1 MNNYLKEIK
10 AIFIFVVI
18 GITIFGFPY
27 LLVSFEIENYFYS
40 FLLVYIILCVFFA
53 ILSSIVKNK
62 ILKKITSI
70 ILLPARIILTLI
82 SFIIPF
88 GFLIIHL
95 FYYVG
100 LVVLIPDAILKL
112 ITVFDV
118 YQINQIPTLT
128 YIKFTSSV
136 FIAVLF
142 NYQLRKLIYKI
153 SPARIKS
160 SKKLKP
166 YELDK
171 LTDYMLS
178 ENNVRF
184 LIYSLYVILLIITN
198 YTNFEE
204 KYLSINIS
212 NDKAI
217 LQSFVTFIAFD
228 RALTL
233 LKQLEF
239 KPSDFLN
246 KIIKSITN
254 KFKDLEQKTAAN
266 TEIINQNDITN
277 KDTREI
283 KANNK

>member
-10 AIFIFVVI
+10 AISIFTII
-18 GITIFGFPY
+18 GIIIFGFPY
-27 LLVSFEIENYFYS
+27 SLAYYKIENHFYS
-40 FLLVYIILCVFFA
+40 SLLIYTAICGFLA
-53 ILSSIVKNK
+53 ILSTIVKNK
-62 ILKKITSI
+62 ILKKLTNI
-70 ILLPARIILTLI
+70 ILFPLGIILTI
-82 SFIIPF
+82 GNFIIPI
-88 GFLIIHL
+88 GFLFIHL
-95 FYYVG
+95 LYYVAF
-100 LVVLIPDAILKL
+100 VILIPSAILKL
-112 ITVFDV
+112 LTVFDI
-118 YQINQIPTLT
+118 YHINQIPTLT

-142 NYQLRKLIYKI
+142 NYQIRKLIYKI
-153 SPARIKS
+153 SPARINS

-204 KYLSINIS
+204 NYLSINIT

-228 RALTL
+228 RALSL

-239 KPSDFLN
+239 KPSDFLS
-246 KIIKSITN
+246 KIIKSIAN
-254 KFKDLEQKTAAN
+254 KYKDLEKN
-266 TEIINQNDITN
+266 S
-277 KDTREI
+277 R
-283 KANNK
+283 

>member
-1 MNNYLKEIK
+1 MLAAILMNNYLKEIK
-10 AIFIFVVI
+10 AIITFAVI
-18 GITIFGFPY
+18 GIIIFGFPY
-27 LLVSFEIENYFYS
+27 LLAYYQIENYIYS
-40 FLLVYIILCVFFA
+40 LILAYIIICVFFA
-53 ILSSIVKNK
+53 ILSTIVKNK

-70 ILLPARIILTLI
+70 ILLPAGIILIITN
-82 SFIIPF
+82 FIIPI

-95 FYYVG
+95 ICYVG
-100 LVVLIPDAILKL
+100 FVLLIPVAILKL

-118 YQINQIPTLT
+118 CQINQIPTLT
-128 YIKFTSSV
+128 YIKFTSAV

-142 NYQLRKLIYKI
+142 NYQIRKLIYKI

-160 SKKLKP
+160 SIKLKP

-204 KYLSINIS
+204 DYLSINGA

-246 KIIKSITN
+246 KIIKSIVN
-254 KFKDLEQKTAAN
+254 KFKDLEQKN
-266 TEIINQNDITN
+266 SS
-277 KDTREI
+277 
-283 KANNK
+283 

>member
-10 AIFIFVVI
+10 AIFIFVII
-18 GITIFGFPY
+18 GIIILGFPY
-27 LLVSFEIENYFYS
+27 LLSYYKIENYFYS
-40 FLLVYIILCVFFA
+40 SLLIYITICGLLAIFSIL
-53 ILSSIVKNK
+53 VKSK
-62 ILKKITSI
+62 ILKRITSI
-70 ILLPARIILTLI
+70 ILFPAGIILTLGT
-82 SFIIPF
+82 FILPI
-88 GFLIIHL
+88 GFLLIHL
-95 FYYVG
+95 FYYVAF
-100 LVVLIPDAILKL
+100 VVLIPSIIIKSL
-112 ITVFDV
+112 TSFDI

-128 YIKFTSSV
+128 YLKFTSAV

-142 NYQLRKLIYKI
+142 NYQIRKLIYKI
-153 SPARIKS
+153 SPARINS

-184 LIYSLYVILLIITN
+184 LIYSIYVILLIITN
-198 YTNFEE
+198 YINFEE
-204 KYLSINIS
+204 NSLSINNS

-228 RALTL
+228 RALSL

-246 KIIKSITN
+246 KIIKSIEN
-254 KFKDLEQKTAAN
+254 KFKDLEKKQ
-266 TEIINQNDITN
+266 
-277 KDTREI
+277 
-283 KANNK
+283 